1 MHTPYQDPARDAIY
15 NGLFCDGTG
24 APTGPADIQ
33 ALRSIALD
41 AGSESRAVA
50 SAWRRLRE
58 AGQPVPPRELLG
70 VVIEVPLESGL
81 DTLAAYRDGSVRF
94 MHGSGAATF
103 IEGPNAAVAPL
114 VERIMAAAQA
124 IVDRIGPTVEP
135 RRPAP
140 ARNVRMSFIVSDGL
154 YFGEGPMQA
163 LMGDGLAGPL
173 LQAGVGLL
181 DALTGLTATA

>member
-1 MHTPYQDPARDAIY
+1 MHTPYQDPARDSIY
-15 NGLFCDGTG
+15 NGLFCDATGTP
-24 APTGPADIQ
+24 ACPADIH
-33 ALRSIALD
+33 ALQSIATD
-41 AGSESRAVA
+41 TDSESRAA
-50 SAWRRLRE
+50 ACAWRRLRD
-58 AGQPVPPRELLG
+58 AGYPVPKRELLG

-94 MHGSGAATF
+94 LHGSGAATF
-103 IEGPNAAVAPL
+103 IEGPNTAVASP
-114 VERIMAAAQA
+114 VERIMSAAQA
-124 IVDRIGPTVEP
+124 IVDRIGPTDEP

-140 ARNVRMSFIVSDGL
+140 THNVRMSFIVSDGL